1 MLLFT
6 LQNLEEEIKD
16 DSVHLNKDTCVKSN
30 FDANGDIKNEVHDD
44 ENEEDKVV
52 QFDQIVLKMMKE
64 ISVKEEKEVHY
75 KVLEFEDEEE
85 FHPELFGL
93 LEDPGVLRFDC
104 VDYPQAAIEEFEEN
118 VSDEKW
124 KTSEKVKRS
133 AVSVLRSR
141 SLNMHD
147 IYMSRIINE

>member
-1 MLLFT
+1 
-6 LQNLEEEIKD
+6 
-16 DSVHLNKDTCVKSN
+16 
-30 FDANGDIKNEVHDD
+30 
-44 ENEEDKVV
+44 
-52 QFDQIVLKMMKE
+52 MMKE
-64 ISVKEEKEVHY
+64 ISVKEEKEVNY